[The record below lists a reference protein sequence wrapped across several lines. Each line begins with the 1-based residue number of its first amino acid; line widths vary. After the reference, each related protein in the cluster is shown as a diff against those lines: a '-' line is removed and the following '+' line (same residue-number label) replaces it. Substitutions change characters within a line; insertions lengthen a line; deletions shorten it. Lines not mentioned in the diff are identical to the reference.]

1 MVPTLCVTAI
11 KLRATLVPKLLL
23 GNPVSKAPALR
34 AGKLELPVLNSQ
46 AGAWELAR
54 TFAYGSRA
62 LRSSL
67 YISVCEI
74 PSFLRSALIFIHK
87 SIEERHFDMDAG
99 MAGSDVGRNKAI
111 QAHRAR
117 WRFRQVRE
125 EFAGNAS
132 SRYRSNRLIPAY
144 FEMCIKTSALR
155 GNPVREAPASRTAE
169 RFRLHSHAERGND
182 ELVITDRIQ
191 SLKARAAPPTAEASK
206 PGTAASEN
214 RVFANPARL
223 LR

>member
-1 MVPTLCVTAI
+1 MNLEKADCPRKTRKARKYSARCGIASVG
-11 KLRATLVPKLLL
+11 RAVR
-23 GNPVSKAPALR
+23 ALR
-34 AGKLELPVLNSQ
+34 TPSII
-46 AGAWELAR
+46 
-54 TFAYGSRA
+54 TSAYGSHA

-117 WRFRQVRE
+117 WRFRQVRD
-125 EFAGNAS
+125 EFAGNVS

-155 GNPVREAPASRTAE
+155 GNPVRDAPVSRSAE
-169 RFRLHSHAERGND
+169 RFRLHSHAGRGND
-182 ELVITDRIQ
+182 EFMFREAITDRIQ
-191 SLKARAAPPTAEASK
+191 SLKARAARPTAEAFK

-214 RVFANPARL
+214 RVFANPARF